1 MGMKLFMMIMN
12 CLYTHLEIRRN
23 NAMNAVR
30 QALKD
35 KDEAVLNKYPA
46 SFVLDVLMGKQ

>member
-1 MGMKLFMMIMN
+1 MKLFMMIMN
-12 CLYTHLEIRRN
+12 CLYTWLEIRRN
-23 NAMNAVR
+23 KAMNEVR

-35 KDEAVLNKYPA
+35 KDASVLNKYPA